1 MIDLYSSATPNGRKV
16 TIMLEEL
23 GVKYNT
29 IAINLDK
36 KEQFSEQFSRIS
48 PSNKIPV
55 IIDKENKQT
64 IFESGAIL
72 LYLAKKYNKFLTNE
86 NYWDV
91 VQWLFFQMGGVGPM
105 MGQANVFYRYFP
117 EKIPAAIERYQNESR
132 RLLEVLDK
140 RLQKVEWLAETYSI
154 ADIANWAW
162 VRTYEWS
169 GLTLDGLNNLKR
181 WHEEMSARPA
191 CKKGIEI
198 PELIEKIDDK
208 ERVKRARKWVTR

>member
-55 IIDKENKQT
+55 IIDKETKQT

-91 VQWLFFQMGGVGPM
+91 IQWLFFQMAYVGPM
-105 MGQANVFYRYFP
+105 LGQAHQYLFYHPGKSKFA
-117 EKIPAAIERYQNESR
+117 EKKSKDYTQHIYEILNERLSKSDYICE
-132 RLLEVLDK
+132 D
-140 RLQKVEWLAETYSI
+140 YSI
-154 ADIANWAW
+154 ADIAIWPWTA
-162 VRTYEWS
+162 RFERHQI
-169 GLTLDGLNNLKR
+169 NLKNYPNVLR
-181 WHEEMSARPA
+181 WYLLISKRPA
-191 CKKGIEI
+191 VISGYNIVGDFYEI
-198 PELIEKIDDK
+198 PIP
-208 ERVKRARKWVTR
+208 